1 MVPAAHS
8 PSALVLVTHWML
20 PTCQDLNADPYNL
33 HNTYASLAANQK
45 AALAAELAKYKACTG
60 GGCFIPAAV

>member
-1 MVPAAHS
+1 
-8 PSALVLVTHWML
+8 ML

-60 GGCFIPAAV
+60 GGCFIPTAA